1 MASTEVA
8 ADLSSPTKDTES
20 KIDELKRKS
29 KPDSAESETQVS
41 NGKHDEP
48 VTKKARASDVHE
60 DVPDES
66 GDKDGEPLEPSN
78 EEEDSSESEGK
89 PDDAEVE
96 TTAENGVT
104 NGTEKHPEAS
114 DEESTKEV
122 DAVDEPE
129 APESEDGDP
138 KE

>member
-1 MASTEVA
+1 RQ
-8 ADLSSPTKDTES
+8 
-20 KIDELKRKS
+20 ELKRKS

-48 VTKKARASDVHE
+48 VTKKARSSDVHE

-66 GDKDGEPLEPSN
+66 GDKDSEPLEPSN
-78 EEEDSSESEGK
+78 EEDDSSESEEK
-89 PDDAEVE
+89 PDGTEVE
-96 TTAENGVT
+96 TSAANGVT
-104 NGTEKHPEAS
+104 NGTEKHTEAS
-114 DEESTKEV
+114 DEESTKEL